1 MKQALIAGAT
11 ATALAITAIA
21 PATAAP
27 VLSNTAAVKSAADN
41 AVVDVRWGWGGWLAA
56 GVIGGIAL
64 GALTSPYYGYGYAP
78 AYSYPYSYSY
88 PYANSYPY
96 ASYPSYSSYAYANNG
111 PVQTSCPQS
120 NGTPFYQIK
129 LTYENNIWLTQNYW
143 YTPGTLNFITLE
155 GEEKKTPISSIDRAL
170 TFQLNSSCGVNFQ
183 FPK

>member
-78 AYSYPYSYSY
+78 AYSYPYRYGYGYAGYYGYS
-88 PYANSYPY
+88 PYTYGYAPY
-96 ASYPSYSSYAYANNG
+96 YGYSGYTTYA
-111 PVQTSCPQS
+111 
-120 NGTPFYQIK
+120 
-129 LTYENNIWLTQNYW
+129 
-143 YTPGTLNFITLE
+143 
-155 GEEKKTPISSIDRAL
+155 RA
-170 TFQLNSSCGVNFQ
+170 
-183 FPK
+183 PRYYRARRYYRYYR

>member
-64 GALTSPYYGYGYAP
+64 GALTSPYYAYGYAP
-78 AYSYPYSYSY
+78 AYSYPYRYGYGYGYGSGYAGYYGYS
-88 PYANSYPY
+88 PYTYGYAPY
-96 ASYPSYSSYAYANNG
+96 YGYSGYTTYAYA
-111 PVQTSCPQS
+111 PRV
-120 NGTPFYQIK
+120 Y
-129 LTYENNIWLTQNYW
+129 
-143 YTPGTLNFITLE
+143 
-155 GEEKKTPISSIDRAL
+155 RARRYYRRYR
-170 TFQLNSSCGVNFQ
+170 
-183 FPK
+183 